1 MMSSGEQLPRS
12 EWPTVTEFYSGHDIF
27 ITGATGFMGKCL
39 VEKVLRSLPTAG
51 HVFVMVRPK
60 KGKSVKER
68 MEELTNLKVSS
79 EINALLMFPVYL
91 TSVYAVIPASMY

>member
-51 HVFVMVRPK
+51 RVFVLVRPK
-60 KGKSVKER
+60 KGKSVQER
-68 MEELTNLKVSS
+68 VEDLTNIEVS
-79 EINALLMFPVYL
+79 IDAQCIHNPVCL
-91 TSVYAVIPASMY
+91 SVYAVIPASTY